1 MPGVGVMRRPGDIVV
16 ATLVIFN
23 FAMGAIAA
31 VRGNTSVVEIVALF
45 LLVAIVA
52 RCGR

>member
-16 ATLVIFN
+16 ATFVLFN
-23 FAMGAIAA
+23 FTIGAIAA

-45 LLVAIVA
+45 LLVVIVA